1 MGLGSFAH
9 LLGGWTKPK
18 GAKDKSGKGARH
30 RAKKGD
36 GKETD
41 ESAEGGDDDKIEAAD
56 DDGEEDDGSGEDD
69 GSEEDAAGEGD
80 DSEDDGADDKDEK
93 PAAAIGKARRQAIAG
108 ERKRCAKIFGDKSAA
123 NNIAQAC
130 ELAFGTNLSADRV
143 IAIMATA
150 KPARGGGLADAM
162 AGVNVPPLAN
172 GGGGTGGGKEDD
184 AAAAMIN
191 TMRKAG
197 MIPPAN
203 KGGK

>member
-1 MGLGSFAH
+1 MGLGNFTH
-9 LLGGWTKPK
+9 LLGFKPK
-18 GAKDKSGKGARH
+18 GGNDKPNK
-30 RAKKGD
+30 RAAADD
-36 GKETD
+36 GNDTDKEQN
-41 ESAEGGDDDKIEAAD
+41 AEGGDAKRKSAEDGDAGD
-56 DDGEEDDGSGEDD
+56 DDEGKDDEGEDD
-69 GSEEDAAGEGD
+69 DQAAAEDDEGD
-80 DSEDDGADDKDEK
+80 DKDDKA
-93 PAAAIGKARRQAIAG
+93 AAAIGKARRQAIAG

-143 IAIMATA
+143 IAIMSTG
-150 KPARGGGLADAM
+150 KPSRGGGLADAM
-162 AGVNVPPLAN
+162 SGVKVPPLAN
-172 GGGGTGGGKEDD
+172 GGGGGGGGKDDD